1 MFSLSFG
8 IMIYNL
14 VLLIKIKE
22 RGFIYRTLL
31 VAVLLNF
38 MYSFIYFINI
48 ILPNLDFAQKIFPVT
63 RIVLLFKLVN
73 LMNFEYRSLKIL
85 DIVDKKNTN
94 TKQVLNEMKKT
105 KVVMITCSFFFTIGF
120 IIEIFGNLST

>member
-1 MFSLSFG
+1 
-8 IMIYNL
+8 MIYNL

-105 KVVMITCSFFFTIGF
+105 KVVMITCSFLFIIGF